1 MAKTSKN
8 RSMWLKRRA
17 RTKKALGT
25 LGKYPRLII
34 FRSNKNIYAQL
45 VDDNKQTT
53 LLSSST
59 VDKEL
64 QKKIDKIS
72 GKIEM
77 GKEVGYDIAS
87 KLKKNKI
94 DKLIFD
100 RNGYRYHGRVKAIAE
115 AIREKGINF

>member
-8 RSMWLKRRA
+8 RSMWLKRRT

-45 VDDNKQTT
+45 VDDNEQITI
-53 LLSSST
+53 LSSST
-59 VDKEL
+59 VDKGL
-64 QKKIDKIS
+64 KAKIDKVS

-100 RNGYRYHGRVKAIAE
+100 RNGYRYHGRVKAFAE
-115 AIREKGINF
+115 ELRNNGIKF